1 MMTLFML
8 LPLRYTR
15 HSQANKKGRR
25 ICQFKSTSR
34 RVSSAKSGKNKR
46 DRASTTFGRIELDS
60 HADTIVAGSNCIIMQ
75 YTGKECDVSPYRD
88 DYESVTN
95 VPIVHAA
102 TAWQSPHSGQTYIL
116 VFHEAL
122 WMGGHMEHSLV
133 NPNQLRY
140 FGTKVQDDPTSD
152 RALSIINEDNSFCM
166 ELAMAGTVVYA
177 DTFTPSEQEL
187 HDCPHIILSSPHA
200 WDPHKVLFPKAKR
213 SLDEEVG
220 LLRLLSAVNST
231 GGRESSLLPYEDEL
245 VFSLDRMNRRIS
257 GLKVLE
263 LGKPSIDPGK
273 SDVPA
278 RNAFQSTDRHTDV
291 TPQDLSERWGISIS
305 TAAKTLKKT
314 TQKFLRSAILPLS
327 RRYRTDRVFSR
338 KTLQGDWST
347 DTMDARS
354 KSLEGNRYAQVFS
367 NKAFFSRIYP
377 MDSKRKAG
385 DALRMFCQEFGVP
398 ERLTFDGS
406 K

>member
-1 MMTLFML
+1 MAGNCGMFLWKWMMTLFML
-8 LPLRYTR
+8 LPLRYTH
-15 HSQANKKGRR
+15 HSQASKKGRR

-152 RALSIINEDNSFCM
+152 
-166 ELAMAGTVVYA
+166 
-177 DTFTPSEQEL
+177 
-187 HDCPHIILSSPHA
+187 
-200 WDPHKVLFPKAKR
+200 
-213 SLDEEVG
+213 
-220 LLRLLSAVNST
+220 
-231 GGRESSLLPYEDEL
+231 
-245 VFSLDRMNRRIS
+245 
-257 GLKVLE
+257 
-263 LGKPSIDPGK
+263 
-273 SDVPA
+273 
-278 RNAFQSTDRHTDV
+278 
-291 TPQDLSERWGISIS
+291 
-305 TAAKTLKKT
+305 
-314 TQKFLRSAILPLS
+314 
-327 RRYRTDRVFSR
+327 
-338 KTLQGDWST
+338 
-347 DTMDARS
+347 
-354 KSLEGNRYAQVFS
+354 
-367 NKAFFSRIYP
+367 
-377 MDSKRKAG
+377 
-385 DALRMFCQEFGVP
+385 
-398 ERLTFDGS
+398 
-406 K
+406 